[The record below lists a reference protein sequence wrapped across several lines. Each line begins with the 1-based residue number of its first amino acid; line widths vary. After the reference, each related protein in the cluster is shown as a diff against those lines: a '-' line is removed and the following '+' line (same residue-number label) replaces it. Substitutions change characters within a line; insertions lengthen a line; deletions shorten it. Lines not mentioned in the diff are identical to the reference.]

1 MSSSACPVI
10 TSSNVIRWFESA
22 ELDAPHLRSPQ
33 PCKRGIHCDYKLKH
47 EVSGELMRACCSGV
61 HPGEEGTGRRIFPA
75 RILDDGREQP
85 ACVRLT
91 GAAHGFYERRR
102 LRLSWAEWC
111 EQHEIPFTPALPGQP
126 FEPLVR
132 SPLGK
137 PQQHQQQQH
146 RQRLEQPEGV
156 TKGAAF
162 KVTVYNPETM
172 AEAQAEAQAQAE
184 AKAKAEWEIEFNLA
198 LEPRGGR
205 EYRAGME
212 DYSSSEEAPRVTST
226 APQQPTAQAKLT
238 KNQRKR
244 RNKRARL
251 PAAYGTAEAV
261 LEEQAQQ
268 DWDERCASWERAA
281 NAHRELALSCEELE
295 AELRAGA
302 HSPKPQVVP
311 PPALDLASAVRD
323 MVASGVSMAN
333 CELPSPGLPCG
344 PPPAPLAP
352 AAEDD
357 GGKTPSLGAIEKG
370 AEYEE
375 QD

>member
-1 MSSSACPVI
+1 M
-10 TSSNVIRWFESA
+10 TSLVSQNVIRWFESA
-22 ELDAPHLRSPQ
+22 ALDAPHLRSPQ
-33 PCKRGIHCDYKLKH
+33 PCKRGIHCDYKLKD
-47 EVSGELMRACCSGV
+47 EASGELVRACCSGV
-61 HPGEEGTGRRIFPA
+61 HPGEEGTGRRLFPA
-75 RILDDGREQP
+75 RSLEDGREQP

-91 GAAHGFYERRR
+91 GASHGFYERRR
-102 LRLSWAEWC
+102 LHLSWAEWC
-111 EQHEIPFTPALPGQP
+111 EQHEIPFSPALPGKP
-126 FEPLVR
+126 FEPVFR
-132 SPLGK
+132 SPLGGK
-137 PQQHQQQQH
+137 PQQRQQRQ
-146 RQRLEQPEGV
+146 QRLERPEGV
-156 TKGAAF
+156 TKGAGF
-162 KVTVYNPETM
+162 KVTVYSPDAM
-172 AEAQAEAQAQAE
+172 AEAEAE
-184 AKAKAEWEIEFNLA
+184 AKAKAEWELEFNLA

-212 DYSSSEEAPRVTST
+212 DYSSSEEAPRVTSI
-226 APQQPTAQAKLT
+226 APQQPQAQAKLT

-281 NAHRELALSCEELE
+281 NAHRELELSCEELE

-311 PPALDLASAVRD
+311 PPALDLASVVRD

-344 PPPAPLAP
+344 PPAPLAP

-357 GGKTPSLGAIEKG
+357 GGKTPCLAGTQ
-370 AEYEE
+370 